1 MRVLFWNI
9 RGVKKEAGKRFLQS
23 LISEYYPD
31 ILCLAEP
38 MVQVSKFPVL
48 FFNKLGYSAEFI
60 HNIRHER
67 CSNLWIIWKRG
78 LSHPS
83 IASMSAQQLSIEV
96 DWQGKKLLLSFI
108 HASCFKIERRDLW
121 SELAAV
127 SAASL
132 PLLIVGDFNATLFS
146 NEKKGLGNFNVGS
159 AAEFQAMVD
168 SCMLISTSS
177 QGKKYT
183 WSNNRR
189 RGNVMAVLDRSFH
202 NELWIDEF
210 KNISQRV
217 ITCTASDHTPILIHS
232 NMIQKPSNIPFR
244 FHNFWM
250 EDDNFQLVVK
260 QAWSQQVSGCPIYI
274 LAQKLKVVKG
284 VLKAWAKE
292 RFPNL
297 NEEVKKATSEL
308 KRVQDTIEVSGMSDA
323 LFNEEADA
331 KTALLNAS
339 KMQEKLWSEKAKLRW
354 LKEGDRNTK
363 FFHLSVKIRRS
374 RNQISMLR
382 REDGSWISDQLDLA
396 NYIVD
401 FYKNFHS
408 ENPVEPHY
416 ELLDQIP
423 TLISNEDNAFLD
435 AVPSREEI
443 KMAIWDLDADS
454 SPGPDG
460 FPGQFFRSCWDIVEN
475 DFCRAIFS
483 FFLVGKIPKGVN
495 NCFLTLI
502 PKADGASSL
511 DSFRPICMG
520 NFFCKVLSKI
530 AASRLSLFLPRLIS
544 EEQGAF
550 QRGKIISENIS
561 LASELANL
569 MHSSVRGGGMGLKL
583 DVQKAYD
590 SLSWEFLFATLK
602 KFGFSPNWINKI
614 HQMLL
619 STRISILLNGGPV
632 GFFGVERGLRQGD
645 PISPILFIL
654 AEEVLCRGLKNLI
667 LERKMKAL
675 PGPRGAITPSHLL
688 FADDIFIFM
697 NGSARYVKH
706 LHEFLSKYQS
716 FSGQKINLEKSKI
729 FFGKI
734 APHRS
739 HFISDFLGIAAADL
753 PTKYLRVEIFKG
765 RVKNSHLLSL
775 LDKIKGRLAGFFR
788 ERFIKEDGSL
798 RRGYKSSSI
807 WPGLKR
813 VWSFVAKNEQW
824 ILGNGKK
831 IDFWLD
837 RWIDNQSIAEKTNL
851 DPVFFSDL
859 KEKVSDFIC
868 QAAWDLPHVESVLL
882 AEIWEKAKRIHIQ
895 GVNDLCLWRLT
906 SSGIFSIKS
915 AWEENREKYQKVSW
929 FSLIWNSSNQPRQ
942 AVFAWRLVQNR
953 LPTDEN
959 VSHRGVQMA
968 SRCSLCGK
976 DEESMSHLF
985 YNCEFARS
993 LWRAFCE
1000 GFDVQWKPYMDM
1012 LSFIAWW
1019 KQTAKNLHFKK
1030 VWITGFS
1037 LVPSVIWQERNARI
1051 FEGVSKSSRH
1061 CFAMIKSEISLQ
1073 MTAATGSPL
1082 SFSSLLC
1089 AKRLGISRVRYK
1101 PREVMEIF
1109 WCPPQ
1114 RGWVKLNSDGCSL
1127 GNPGKAGAGGV
1138 FRNENSEILQS
1149 FRTFLGVHTNFEAE
1163 MIAVITGLEF
1173 ARDMGITH
1181 LWIEC
1186 DSVAVVLLIAKG
1198 RIPWFCLQRWMSLTS
1213 YLNSLTWKITHC
1225 MREANPVADFLAKTA
1240 AKFEVS
1246 SPIQSWPV
1254 RIAIELEVDGQSRP
1268 RYRFF

>member
-23 LISEYYPD
+23 LISEYSPD
-31 ILCLAEP
+31 FLCLAEP

-67 CSNLWIIWKRG
+67 LSNLWIIWKRG
-78 LSHPS
+78 LRHPS
-83 IASMSAQQLSIEV
+83 IVSMSEQQLSIEV
-96 DWQGKKLLLSFI
+96 DWQGEKLLLSFI

-121 SELAAV
+121 SELAAI

-132 PLLIVGDFNATLFS
+132 PLLVVGDFNATLLS
-146 NEKKGLGNFNVGS
+146 NEKKGPGKFNVGS

-168 SCMLISTSS
+168 SCMLISTPS

-183 WSNNRR
+183 WSNNRG

-217 ITCTASDHTPILIHS
+217 ISCTASDHTPILIHS
-232 NMIQKPSNIPFR
+232 N
-244 FHNFWM
+244 
-250 EDDNFQLVVK
+250 
-260 QAWSQQVSGCPIYI
+260 
-274 LAQKLKVVKG
+274 VVKG

-308 KRVQDTIEVSGMSDA
+308 KRVQDIIEVSRMSDA

-331 KTALLNAS
+331 KTALLIAS
-339 KMQEKLWSEKAKLRW
+339 KMQEKLWYEKAKLRW

-423 TLISNEDNAFLD
+423 TIISNEDNAFLD

-443 KMAIWDLDADS
+443 NMAIWDLDADS

-475 DFCRAIFS
+475 DFCRAVFS
-483 FFLVGKIPKGVN
+483 FFLVGKK
-495 NCFLTLI
+495 FLR
-502 PKADGASSL
+502 G
-511 DSFRPICMG
+511 
-520 NFFCKVLSKI
+520 LSI
-530 AASRLSLFLPRLIS
+530 FLPRLIS

-569 MHSSVRGGGMGLKL
+569 MHSSIRGGGMGLKL

-697 NGSARYVKH
+697 NGSARYMKH
-706 LHEFLSKYQS
+706 LHEFLFKYQS

-739 HFISDFLGIAAADL
+739 RFISDFLGIAATDL
-753 PTKYLRVEIFKG
+753 PTKYLGVEIFKG
-765 RVKNSHLLSL
+765 RVKNSHLLPL
-775 LDKIKGRLAGFFR
+775 LDKIKGRLAGWKGK
-788 ERFIKEDGSL
+788 ILSMA
-798 RRGYKSSSI
+798 RRIELVKSVI
-807 WPGLKR
+807 
-813 VWSFVAKNEQW
+813 
-824 ILGNGKK
+824 
-831 IDFWLD
+831 
-837 RWIDNQSIAEKTNL
+837 
-851 DPVFFSDL
+851 
-859 KEKVSDFIC
+859 
-868 QAAWDLPHVESVLL
+868 
-882 AEIWEKAKRIHIQ
+882 
-895 GVNDLCLWRLT
+895 
-906 SSGIFSIKS
+906 SGIPIHNFSVYWWPDETIK
-915 AWEENREKYQKVSW
+915 AVERWMRN
-929 FSLIWNSSNQPRQ
+929 FIWS
-942 AVFAWRLVQNR
+942 
-953 LPTDEN
+953 
-959 VSHRGVQMA
+959 
-968 SRCSLCGK
+968 
-976 DEESMSHLF
+976 
-985 YNCEFARS
+985 
-993 LWRAFCE
+993 
-1000 GFDVQWKPYMDM
+1000 
-1012 LSFIAWW
+1012 
-1019 KQTAKNLHFKK
+1019 
-1030 VWITGFS
+1030 
-1037 LVPSVIWQERNARI
+1037 
-1051 FEGVSKSSRH
+1051 
-1061 CFAMIKSEISLQ
+1061 
-1073 MTAATGSPL
+1073 
-1082 SFSSLLC
+1082 
-1089 AKRLGISRVRYK
+1089 
-1101 PREVMEIF
+1101 
-1109 WCPPQ
+1109 
-1114 RGWVKLNSDGCSL
+1114 
-1127 GNPGKAGAGGV
+1127 GKAGAGGV

-1149 FRTFLGVHTNFEAE
+1149 FRTFLGVHTKFEAE

-1186 DSVAVVLLIAKG
+1186 DSVAVVLLISKG
-1198 RIPWFCLQRWMSLTS
+1198 RIPWVCLQRWMSLTS

-1246 SPIQSWPV
+1246 SPIQSWPAL
-1254 RIAIELEVDGQSRP
+1254 IAIELEVDGQSRP